1 MRLVCRITILGLL
14 IAAASAVA
22 GTTVDDYLVLR
33 RKLGYDSKATYAA
46 VSADLAGNAGRVFE
60 LAGTVSGTVQRA
72 DAALFM
78 LTLDDHSYVLLPS
91 PANDAGLVSDT
102 NKPRVRVLVRV
113 RPGVAGNVPDLEPVA
128 VVVDAEVTAR
138 EDAAARLADAEAK
151 RRQDRERAAAAARA
165 SAPTPVGRGLALR
178 PIGGSISELARR
190 HLSLEA
196 QSIYPFYSSFI
207 SHWNKKLDAAT
218 VDQITVSLL
227 YFAQKHRVDPRLVVS
242 LIIAESDF
250 DPGSTS
256 HAGAMGLGQIMPD
269 EARDHK
275 LANPYDPIQN
285 VRATVNMMRMK
296 LDMYR
301 EAGFA
306 QGQLTWRQIALAMA
320 AYNAGSGA
328 VRKYGGVPPYRETQG
343 YVRRVLRTYQRLC
356 GIKG

>member
-1 MRLVCRITILGLL
+1 MRHAGWITLLTLLVT
-14 IAAASAVA
+14 AASAVH
-22 GTTVDDYLVLR
+22 GTGVDEYLALR
-33 RKLGYDSKATYAA
+33 RKLGYDPRATYAS
-46 VSADLAGNAGRVFE
+46 VSTNLTASAGRYFE
-60 LAGTVSGTVQRA
+60 LAGSVTGTVQRA

-78 LTLDDHSYVLLPS
+78 LTLDDRSFVLLPS
-91 PANDAGLVSDT
+91 PQGDAGLVADT
-102 NKPRVRVLVRV
+102 NRPRLRVLVHV
-113 RPGVAGNVPDLEPVA
+113 LPGAAGNVPDLEPVA
-128 VVVDAEVTAR
+128 VAIDSEVTAR
-138 EDAAARLADAEAK
+138 EQAAARQAAADEQ
-151 RRQDRERAAAAARA
+151 RRRDREQAAAAARA

-178 PIGGSISELARR
+178 PIGGAISELARR

-196 QSIYPFYSSFI
+196 QSIYPLYCRFI
-207 SHWNKKLDAAT
+207 ASWNKKLDTAT

-250 DPGSTS
+250 DPASTS

-275 LANPYDPIQN
+275 LSNPYDPIQN

-301 EAGFA
+301 ESGLP
-306 QGQLTWRQIALAMA
+306 QGQLSWRQIALAMA

-343 YVRRVLRTYQRLC
+343 YVRRVLQTYQKLC
-356 GIKG
+356 GMKG